1 MNIVNINDKVKFT
14 FNNENYHGV
23 VIGKY
28 KDGKSVDVS
37 VYGEFLCRKV
47 LIKDLN
53 INDSITPDKELRFTE
68 EMKNLRGLWRR

>member
-1 MNIVNINDKVKFT
+1 MDIVNINDRVKFT
-14 FNNENYHGV
+14 LNNENYRGV

-47 LIKDLN
+47 LIKKLKVD
-53 INDSITPDKELRFTE
+53 DTPSSDKELKST
-68 EMKNLRGLWRR
+68 GGI